1 MKERSKKPCVTTN
14 IVSVNDTRQA
24 ETEVTDR
31 RPVRPVRPVCEE
43 QKINFERSQAQ
54 IKLSM
59 KKSNDSILAVRKS
72 LAAVDAYYR
81 EFYEKDVLPSP
92 DEDWQ
97 WTPAK
102 SA

>member
-1 MKERSKKPCVTTN
+1 
-14 IVSVNDTRQA
+14 
-24 ETEVTDR
+24 
-31 RPVRPVRPVCEE
+31 
-43 QKINFERSQAQ
+43 
-54 IKLSM
+54 M